1 MAKKTVK
8 KYQGGGKVDTYT
20 TKPTATASSYKRSG
34 VTLKKN
40 SDGTYSKAKLGGSMK
55 GKKC

>member
-1 MAKKTVK
+1 MAKKVMK
-8 KYQGGGKVDTYT
+8 KYQDGGKVSEYT
-20 TKPTATASSYKRSG
+20 TKPTATASTYKRSG

-40 SDGTYSKAKLGGSMK
+40 ADGTYTKAKLGGSMK